1 MIDLNKVQNL
11 SIFNNKNLKTFK
23 PFEKIIIEFLQ
34 DFSNSLIKDKK
45 NIKYPEIIAFAFW
58 IRKSNLIKIEKNL
71 NLLKNEYRI
80 GRGLAFHVPPSN
92 VLTGFLYSW
101 VFGLLSGNSNI
112 VKVPSNN
119 KDLNSKIIK
128 LINKIFS
135 KKKYDVLSKNNFFVN
150 YSNDENINELM
161 SIQADCRLIWGGDE
175 TVNKFKKYKTQI
187 KNIDLIFSDRYS
199 FSLIKVDEKTDI
211 NILTD
216 KFYNDAFL
224 MDQNACSSPHLIVWY
239 KSKQK
244 NIEKFWKTLEKKTN
258 EKYQIDIGN
267 AFKKFESKVNN
278 LINVDNFSF
287 YKSNGNNISRIEI
300 NKLQKNID
308 DLRGRFGQFFE
319 YKTESMRF
327 LKIVSKK
334 YQTLSVHGIDKDFIL
349 NKIVTK
355 RLCGIDRVVDVG
367 KANSIT
373 LLWDSYDVVR
383 SLSRIINN
391 E

>member
-1 MIDLNKVQNL
+1 
-11 SIFNNKNLKTFK
+11 
-23 PFEKIIIEFLQ
+23 
-34 DFSNSLIKDKK
+34 
-45 NIKYPEIIAFAFW
+45 
-58 IRKSNLIKIEKNL
+58 
-71 NLLKNEYRI
+71 
-80 GRGLAFHVPPSN
+80 
-92 VLTGFLYSW
+92 
-101 VFGLLSGNSNI
+101 
-112 VKVPSNN
+112 
-119 KDLNSKIIK
+119 
-128 LINKIFS
+128 
-135 KKKYDVLSKNNFFVN
+135 
-150 YSNDENINELM
+150 
-161 SIQADCRLIWGGDE
+161 
-175 TVNKFKKYKTQI
+175 
-187 KNIDLIFSDRYS
+187 
-199 FSLIKVDEKTDI
+199 
-211 NILTD
+211 
-216 KFYNDAFL
+216 

-239 KSKQK
+239 KSKKK
-244 NIEKFWKTLEKKTN
+244 NIEKFWKILEKKTN

-267 AFKKFESKVNN
+267 VFKKFESKVNN

-334 YQTLSVHGIDKDFIL
+334 YQTLSVHGIDKDFIV

-355 RLCGIDRVVDVG
+355 RLCGIDRVVDIG
-367 KANSIT
+367 NANSIT

>member
-128 LINKIFS
+128 LINKIFL

-161 SIQADCRLIWGGDE
+161 SIQADCRLIWGGDK

-287 YKSNGNNISRIEI
+287 YK
-300 NKLQKNID
+300 
-308 DLRGRFGQFFE
+308 
-319 YKTESMRF
+319 
-327 LKIVSKK
+327 
-334 YQTLSVHGIDKDFIL
+334 
-349 NKIVTK
+349 
-355 RLCGIDRVVDVG
+355 
-367 KANSIT
+367 
-373 LLWDSYDVVR
+373 
-383 SLSRIINN
+383 
-391 E
+391 